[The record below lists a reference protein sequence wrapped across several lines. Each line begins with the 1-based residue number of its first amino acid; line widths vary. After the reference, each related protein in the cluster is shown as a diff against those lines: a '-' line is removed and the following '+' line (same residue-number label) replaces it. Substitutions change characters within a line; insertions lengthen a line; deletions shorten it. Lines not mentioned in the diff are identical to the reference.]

1 MIEVRHLVKRY
12 GPKRALDDISFTV
25 RDGEILGFLG
35 PNGAGKSTTMNIITG
50 YVSATS
56 GTVTVDGHE
65 ILEEPLE
72 AKRKL
77 GYLPETPPLY
87 VDMTVEEYLSFA
99 FDLKKVRLPKRAH
112 LDEVCGLVRVGD
124 VRGRVIRHLSK
135 GYRQRV
141 GMAQALLGS
150 PDVLI
155 LDEPTAGLDP
165 KQIIEIRALI
175 RELGER
181 HTVILSSHILPE
193 VQAVCDRV
201 IVINRGRLV
210 ADGTPQELSHA
221 LSTDHKL
228 TLRAEGPETEILAA
242 LGRLKHIEKAV
253 SLGEREPGCYDF
265 NVEAASGYDIRR
277 AVSSAIFE
285 HGWALLGMRG
295 SELSLEDIF
304 LQLTED
310 PTEGEDA

>member
-1 MIEVRHLVKRY
+1 MLFR
-12 GPKRALDDISFTV
+12 S
-25 RDGEILGFLG
+25 
-35 PNGAGKSTTMNIITG
+35 
-50 YVSATS
+50 TS

-77 GYLPETPPLY
+77 GYLPEMPPLY

-99 FDLKKVRLPKRAH
+99 FDLKKVKLPKREH
-112 LDEVCGLVRVGD
+112 IEEVCGLVRIGD

-141 GMAQALLGS
+141 GLAQALLGN

-155 LDEPTAGLDP
+155 LDEPTVGLDP

-201 IVINRGRLV
+201 IVINKGRLV
-210 ADGTPQELSHA
+210 ADGTPEELSHA

-228 TLRAEGPETEILAA
+228 TVRVEGPEAEILKA
-242 LGRLKHIEKAV
+242 LGRLKHIERAA

-265 NVEAASGYDIRR
+265 NVEASSGYDIRR
-277 AVSSAIFE
+277 GVSGTIFE
-285 HGWALLGMRG
+285 HGWALLGMRS

-310 PTEGEDA
+310 SAEGDEA